1 MKIGILSLVLHSN
14 YGGIL
19 QSYALQTVLERMGHE
34 VTVLTRDRDIHRSW
48 IRLSLSYA
56 KYLLKKYVLGNDV
69 VFYNT
74 WKLNKERREREQHTS
89 DFINRYIHTRT
100 IRHLTP
106 GIFDDMDA
114 IVVGSDQVWR
124 SRYFKSQWGTTMGDA
139 FLKFQEHSNQKR
151 IAYAASFGTDEW
163 EYTVEETAECARLLK
178 KFDAVSVREAS
189 AVRLCKT
196 RLGYNDARH
205 VLDPTMLLDKEDYIR
220 LVNQANTPKSPGNLM
235 CYVLDYNAE
244 KQQLIERIAQ
254 ERALTPFYANSQ
266 INNAHLPNSE
276 RIQPPLEQWLCGFM
290 DAEFVVTDSFHACVF
305 SIIFGKPFVVVGNKE
320 RGMTRFQSLL
330 KMFSLEQNLILSIE
344 EYIHGCSYQ
353 IQNDT
358 KLLYEQYRRQSFD
371 FLKGA
376 LDSKK

>member
-1 MKIGILSLVLHSN
+1 MKIGIFSLVLHTN

-48 IRLSLSYA
+48 LRLSLSYA
-56 KYLLKKYVLGNDV
+56 KYLLKKYALGRDG
-69 VFYNT
+69 VFYNPRR
-74 WKLNKERREREQHTS
+74 LNRERREREQHTS

-106 GIFDDMDA
+106 GIFDDMYA

-124 SRYFKSQWGTTMGDA
+124 SIYFKWIWDATIDNA

-189 AVRLCKT
+189 AVGLCRAK
-196 RLGYNDARH
+196 LGRDDVRH
-205 VLDPTMLLDKEDYIR
+205 VLDPTMLLEKEDYIR
-220 LVNQANTPKSPGNLM
+220 LANQANTPKSPGNLM
-235 CYVLDYNAE
+235 CYVLDHNAE
-244 KQQLIERIAQ
+244 KQQLIERIAR
-254 ERALTPFYANSQ
+254 ERNLTPFYTNSQ
-266 INNAHLPNSE
+266 IDNTLLPNSE
-276 RIQPPLEQWLCGFM
+276 RIQPPLEQWLRGFM
-290 DAEFVVTDSFHACVF
+290 DAELVITDSFHACVF
-305 SIIFGKPFVVVGNKE
+305 SIIFGKPFVVFGNKE

-330 KMFSLEQNLILSIE
+330 KMFSLEQNLISSIE
-344 EYIHGCSYQ
+344 EYTPGCSYQ
-353 IQNDT
+353 IHEDARKQLERYKDRS
-358 KLLYEQYRRQSFD
+358 LA
-371 FLKGA
+371 FLKESLA
-376 LDSKK
+376 